1 MTPKGNQIDNAGR
14 CRFATRNLDA
24 VFLSFDE
31 PNADENWADLRCR
44 RPDAKRIDGVKGLGA
59 AHLAAAEA
67 AGTERFVLIDADTT
81 VLPAFWDAVIDLT
94 AAFAGKQSLMFRS
107 RNAVN
112 GLVTGYGGVKIFSRA
127 YVFRHATDEN
137 QAREGGNVDFLWD
150 DRFLEFAEVWS
161 ATAVNG
167 SPRQAF
173 RAGLREG
180 MKLTARLVDHPDRHD
195 LAHQRRVWCSVG
207 SDVENGLWVIAGALW
222 GTDGVLGGSVAP
234 HLLNDYDWLDG
245 VWRGA
250 RRDRPGVAGL
260 TRFAGRLAGTLGG
273 DFRVLSPPESRAFK
287 ECGMTPV
294 PAEEDTSRFYENWAA
309 LAVYME

>member
-1 MTPKGNQIDNAGR
+1 MTSSDDQTEIAGR
-14 CRFATRNLDA
+14 HRFATSDLDV

-31 PNADENWADLRCR
+31 PNADSNWADLRCL
-44 RPDAKRIDGVKGLGA
+44 RPDATRIDGVKGLGA

-67 AGTERFVLIDADTT
+67 AVTERFVLIDADTV
-81 VLPAFWDAVIDLT
+81 VLPNFWDAVIDLT

-112 GLVTGYGGVKIFSRA
+112 GLVSGYGGVKIFSRA
-127 YVFRHATDEN
+127 YALRHATDEN

-150 DRFLEFAEVWS
+150 DRFLEFSEVWS
-161 ATAVNG
+161 TTAING

-180 MKLTARLVDHPDRHD
+180 MKLTARLLDHPDRHD

-207 SDVENGLWVIAGALW
+207 SDVENGLWVVAGALW
-222 GTDGVLGGSVAP
+222 GTDGVLGGTVPP

-245 VWRGA
+245 VWHEAQRN
-250 RRDRPGVAGL
+250 RPSFSGL
-260 TRFAGRLAGTLGG
+260 TDFGGRLTAALGD
-273 DFRVLSPPESRAFK
+273 DFRVLSPRESLIFK
-287 ECGMTPV
+287 DND
-294 PAEEDTSRFYENWAA
+294 PALSSVVEDTFRFYENWTA
-309 LAVYME
+309 LRDHMV